1 MIIIVLAGV
10 LGGIKLDEY
19 LKWKFPVFTL
29 LLSILSVFFAI
40 YYAIKDFLK
49 K

>member
-10 LGGIKLDEY
+10 FGGIELD
-19 LKWKFPVFTL
+19 KITGIGFPLFTL
-29 LLSILSVFFAI
+29 LLSILGVILAI

>member
-10 LGGIKLDEY
+10 LGGIKLDGY
-19 LKWKFPVFTL
+19 LHWKFPVFTL
-29 LLSILSVFFAI
+29 FLSVFSVFFAV
-40 YYAIKDFLK
+40 YYAMKDFLK